1 MKVFD
6 DKPSGKI
13 SVPILV
19 LIVLLAVSVLLVIIT
34 QFKGVPLSLEDYFG
48 IQVKKL
54 ELLSRMQ
61 VNLFK
66 SVEAEK
72 MAVTADTDES
82 SRTFADQSRQKADAV
97 ERDRQELGLL
107 IKKDP
112 SEREIDLLKEFDRCW
127 TEFRSIDRELLE
139 FAVKNTNLK
148 AAQLSFTKGREAV
161 KKFEEALEEV
171 MALSPSNKE
180 DPQMEGLIYK
190 ALVAGIK
197 IHYLHAPHIAA
208 ANDEQ
213 MDTIEKEIKEN
224 EAVITKALTRLA
236 LLVPEK
242 KRAFLQKAKSAYGEL
257 SQVTAQVIDLSRQN
271 TNIKSFE
278 LSLGRKRKVTAQG
291 DEILKSLEDAVRSR
305 SYKATR

>member
-1 MKVFD
+1 MKIINTHS
-6 DKPSGKI
+6 SGKI

-19 LIVLLAVSVLLVIIT
+19 LIVLLSVSVLLVIFT

-48 IQVKKL
+48 IQIKKL

-61 VNLFK
+61 INLFR

-82 SRTFADQSRQKADAV
+82 SKTFADQSQQKSDAV
-97 ERDRQELGLL
+97 ERDRQDLGLL

-112 SEREIDLLKEFDRCW
+112 SEREIDLLREFDRWW

-161 KKFEEALEEV
+161 RKFEEALEAAI
-171 MALSPSNKE
+171 ALPPSGKE
-180 DPQMEGLIYK
+180 DPEIQRLIYK
-190 ALVAGIK
+190 ALVAGVT

-213 MDTIEKEIKEN
+213 MDSIEKEIKQN
-224 EAVITKALTRLA
+224 EAIIANALTRLPS
-236 LLVPEK
+236 LIPEK
-242 KRAFLQKAKSAYGEL
+242 ERASLQKAKTAYGEL
-257 SQVTAQVIDLSRQN
+257 TKVTAQVIDLSRQN

-278 LSLGRKRKVTAQG
+278 LSLGRKRKITAQC
-291 DEILKSLEDAVRSR
+291 DEVLKSLEEAVRSR
-305 SYKATR
+305 SFKATR

>member
-1 MKVFD
+1 MKLFNANS
-6 DKPSGKI
+6 SGKI

-19 LIVLLAVSVLLVIIT
+19 LIVLLSVSVLLVIVT
-34 QFKGVPLSLEDYFG
+34 QFKGVHLSLEDYFG
-48 IQVKKL
+48 VQIKKL

-61 VNLFK
+61 INLFK

-82 SRTFADQSRQKADAV
+82 SKTFADQSLQKSDAL

-112 SEREIDLLKEFDRCW
+112 TEREIDLLKEFDRFW
-127 TEFRSIDRELLE
+127 VEFRSIDRELLE

-161 KKFEEALEEV
+161 KKFEAAMEEAI
-171 MALSPSNKE
+171 ALPSGKE
-180 DPQMEGLIYK
+180 DLQREGLICK

-197 IHYLHAPHIAA
+197 IHDLHAPHIAA
-208 ANDEQ
+208 VNDEQ
-213 MDTIEKEIKEN
+213 MDNIEKEIKQN
-224 EAVITKALTRLA
+224 EAVIARALARLTPPI
-236 LLVPEK
+236 PEK
-242 KRAFLQKAKSAYGEL
+242 ERAALQKAKAAYDEL
-257 SQVTAQVIDLSRQN
+257 SKVTAQVLDLSRQN

-278 LSLGRKRKVTAQG
+278 LSLGRKRKITAQC
-291 DEILKSLEDAVRSR
+291 DEILKSLEEAVRSR
-305 SYKATR
+305 SFKATR